1 MLLRSLVLLLMV
13 GGAYIAGIMT
23 NIAQVSEFDT
33 KKKIENS
40 VEDFLAYPTAAK
52 YRNVNY
58 HVLNKTQDGEET
70 GYYCGEVFGFKNELP
85 YGFKRFIVRSHKNAS
100 GNTMVSIPFVE
111 EIDDIISIE
120 QFEFVW
126 EKYCQPNKQADL
138 SKNQLSSFLND

>member
-52 YRNVNY
+52 N
-58 HVLNKTQDGEET
+58 
-70 GYYCGEVFGFKNELP
+70 
-85 YGFKRFIVRSHKNAS
+85 
-100 GNTMVSIPFVE
+100 
-111 EIDDIISIE
+111 
-120 QFEFVW
+120 
-126 EKYCQPNKQADL
+126 L
-138 SKNQLSSFLND
+138 SQ